1 MLRSVAEKRRRE
13 GIAGGGCDRRQSCSG
28 VYILIL
34 SDLFGTHIIQKS
46 YDGIKVDDVNAG

>member
-1 MLRSVAEKRRRE
+1 MLRFVAEKRRRE

-34 SDLFGTHIIQKS
+34 SGLLGTHIIMEWN
-46 YDGIKVDDVNAG
+46 DGIKVDDVNAG

>member
-13 GIAGGGCDRRQSCSG
+13 GIAGGGCDRRQSCSE